1 MQATRIIGKV
11 LPNGSIA
18 LPKEFSKKAG
28 KVYEIILIP
37 VDEPGIYEYCENI
50 AKEKKIPRL
59 TESALEKIIHNSRRV
74 K

>member
-1 MQATRIIGKV
+1 MQATRIISKV

-18 LPKEFSKKAG
+18 LPKEFSNKVG
-28 KVYEIILIP
+28 EVYEIILIP
-37 VDEPGIYEYCENI
+37 MGKEGIYEYCESI

-59 TESALEKIIHNSRRV
+59 TESGLAKIIHASRKV

>member
-1 MQATRIIGKV
+1 MQATRIISKV

-18 LPKEFSKKAG
+18 LPKEFLKKAG
-28 KVYEIILIP
+28 EVYEIILIP
-37 VDEPGIYEYCENI
+37 VDDAGIYAYSESI

-59 TESALEKIIHNSRRV
+59 TESELAKIIHTSRGV